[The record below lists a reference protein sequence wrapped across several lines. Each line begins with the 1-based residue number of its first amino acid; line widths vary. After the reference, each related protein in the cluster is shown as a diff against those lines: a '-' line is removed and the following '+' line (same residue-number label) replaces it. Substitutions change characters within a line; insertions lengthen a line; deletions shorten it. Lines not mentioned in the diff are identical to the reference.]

1 MKVENTPTHHY
12 RELNILETPQAS
24 SLAKFKATSSKLG
37 QTRHSSQSLKEHKQ
51 LKERETF
58 WQHQLKIFYP
68 LNLHM
73 TNQLKDWISHLS
85 ISGIVVHDR
94 CYISPWFY
102 FSVIFYFSGYFCDCL
117 SVDHCFLFLLSFLL
131 IVIRATINPF

>member
-12 RELNILETPQAS
+12 RELNILGTPQAS

-58 WQHQLKIFYP
+58 WQYQLKTFYP
-68 LNLHM
+68 LSLHM
-73 TNQLKDWISHLS
+73 TNQFKDWISHLS

-94 CYISPWFY
+94 CYISPCFY
-102 FSVIFYFSGYFCDCL
+102 FSVLFFFIFPVIFVIVCRLIIVFCFCFHFSW
-117 SVDHCFLFLLSFLL
+117 
-131 IVIRATINPF
+131 